1 MFGGLPAAPGP
12 GASNA
17 ASNRLAKTKCSGDG
31 MGVSELAAPH
41 VTPQA
46 DAGER
51 FRRARNRKRRR
62 AWATIASIMS
72 DQEVILRALEL
83 VRRRLRLARALR
95 DAAIVSG
102 MVAVLLVLWRVL
114 YLFPGRAPLLAAAV
128 LAALLLLVAGVL
140 LLVRSALIARCPL
153 GVAAALADA
162 RAGLSDELQ
171 SAHWFLQH
179 PAPSPWV
186 EAQVAH
192 AAQSAR
198 GLEPAAL
205 FPLRFG
211 RRGLVAAGAA
221 PLMVVVA
228 WLVPPL
234 APPSDAAVTAS
245 PEVQASQVQVLRE
258 VADQVRDETA
268 ARKLREAIAAVES
281 RGATGEEKQRAL
293 AEAQRAVEQQDLEA
307 ASAREGLYRVADK
320 LRGQQRL
327 EEVAKALEEGDA
339 ARAARLVQRMAQAP
353 GAEGREADSSVESR
367 SDERDLERLLDVVAR
382 GQGAEQS
389 EAASAAAKETV
400 DRLREIAQQLDT
412 QERLSQSARTLQQL
426 QLSVA
431 QRSQLAAGRFGQQAA
446 QNSTPAPQTGQTSM
460 PGGVMFR
467 TTAVAR
473 ETTPS
478 AQQEGSKTG
487 SALGDSRAD
496 PVLGAKATSLEVQLK
511 QEAVP
516 DRPQQDDRTGA
527 GWFYTES
534 RQQAATL
541 GFEEVRA
548 PAQSELGQST
558 AVDAVSIRHRRMV
571 KNYFTT
577 LRQDP
582 TP

>member
-1 MFGGLPAAPGP
+1 
-12 GASNA
+12 
-17 ASNRLAKTKCSGDG
+17 
-31 MGVSELAAPH
+31 
-41 VTPQA
+41 
-46 DAGER
+46 
-51 FRRARNRKRRR
+51 
-62 AWATIASIMS
+62 MS

-102 MVAVLLVLWRVL
+102 IVAMLLVLWRVL
-114 YLFPGRAPLLAAAV
+114 YLFPGRAPLVAAAV
-128 LAALLLLVAGVL
+128 LAALLLLVAGLL

-179 PAPSPWV
+179 LAPSPWV
-186 EAQVAH
+186 DAQVAH

-198 GLEPAAL
+198 RLKPAAL

-211 RRGLVAAGAA
+211 RRGLIAAGAA
-221 PLMVVVA
+221 PLMVIVT

-234 APPSDAAVTAS
+234 APPSDAAVAAL
-245 PEVQASQVQVLRE
+245 PEAQASQVQALRE
-258 VADQVRDETA
+258 LADQVRDETT
-268 ARKLREAIAAVES
+268 ARKLREAIAAIEN
-281 RGATGEEKQRAL
+281 RGATAEEKRRSL
-293 AEAQRAVEQQDLEA
+293 AEAQRALEQQDLQA
-307 ASAREGLYRVADK
+307 ASAREGLYRLADK

-327 EEVAKALEEGDA
+327 EQVAKALEEGDA
-339 ARAARLVQRMAQAP
+339 AHAANLVQRMTQAP
-353 GAEGREADSSVESR
+353 GADRREADSSAEAR
-367 SDERDLERLLDVVAR
+367 GDERDLERLLDVVAR
-382 GQGAEQS
+382 SSGPEQS
-389 EAASAAAKETV
+389 EATSAAGKETV

-412 QERLSQSARTLQQL
+412 QERLSQTARALQQL
-426 QLSVA
+426 QLVVA
-431 QRSQLAAGRFGQQAA
+431 QRSPLAAGRFGQQTAA
-446 QNSTPAPQTGQTSM
+446 QNSTPAPQTGQTNM
-460 PGGVMFR
+460 PGGMMFR

-516 DRPQQDDRTGA
+516 DRPRQEDRAGA

-534 RQQAATL
+534 RQQAATV
-541 GFEEVRA
+541 GFEEVRVPVA
-548 PAQSELGQST
+548 SAFG
-558 AVDAVSIRHRRMV
+558 
-571 KNYFTT
+571 
-577 LRQDP
+577 
-582 TP
+582 

>member
-1 MFGGLPAAPGP
+1 
-12 GASNA
+12 
-17 ASNRLAKTKCSGDG
+17 
-31 MGVSELAAPH
+31 
-41 VTPQA
+41 
-46 DAGER
+46 
-51 FRRARNRKRRR
+51 
-62 AWATIASIMS
+62 MS

-95 DAAIVSG
+95 DAAIASG
-102 MVAVLLVLWRVL
+102 MVAVPLVLWRVL
-114 YLFPGRAPLLAAAV
+114 YLFPGRAALVAAAV
-128 LAALLLLVAGVL
+128 LAAVLLLVAGL
-140 LLVRSALIARCPL
+140 LLLLRSALVARCTL
-153 GVAAALADA
+153 GGAAALTDA
-162 RAGLSDELQ
+162 RAGLTDELQ
-171 SAHWFLQH
+171 SAHWFLRH
-179 PAPSPWV
+179 PTPSPWV

-198 GLEPAAL
+198 RLKPAAL

-211 RRGLVAAGAA
+211 RRGLIAAGAA

-234 APPSDAAVTAS
+234 TPPSDAAVAAL
-245 PEVQASQVQVLRE
+245 PEAQASQMQVLRDL
-258 VADQVRDETA
+258 ADQVRDETT

-293 AEAQRAVEQQDLEA
+293 AEAQRALEQQELEA

-353 GAEGREADSSVESR
+353 GAEGREADSSIERR
-367 SDERDLERLLDVVAR
+367 SDDRDLERLLDAVAR
-382 GQGAEQS
+382 SQGAEQS
-389 EAASAAAKETV
+389 ETASAAAKETV

-412 QERLSQSARTLQQL
+412 QERLSQSARALQQL
-426 QLSVA
+426 QLAVA
-431 QRSQLAAGRFGQQAA
+431 QRSPLAAGRFGQQAA

-460 PGGVMFR
+460 PGGMMFR

-516 DRPQQDDRTGA
+516 DRSRQEDDRAGT

-541 GFEEVRA
+541 GFEGVRA
-548 PAQSELGQST
+548 PAQSELGQSG

>member
-1 MFGGLPAAPGP
+1 
-12 GASNA
+12 
-17 ASNRLAKTKCSGDG
+17 
-31 MGVSELAAPH
+31 
-41 VTPQA
+41 
-46 DAGER
+46 
-51 FRRARNRKRRR
+51 
-62 AWATIASIMS
+62 MS

-95 DAAIVSG
+95 DAVIVSG
-102 MVAVLLVLWRVL
+102 MIAALLVLWRML
-114 YLFPGRAPLLAAAV
+114 YLFPGRAPLVAVAV
-128 LAALLLLVAGVL
+128 LAALLLLVAGLL
-140 LLVRSALIARCPL
+140 LLVRSALVARCTL
-153 GVAAALADA
+153 GGAAALADA
-162 RAGLSDELQ
+162 RAGLTDELQ

-179 PAPSPWV
+179 PTPSAWV

-192 AAQSAR
+192 AARSAQR
-198 GLEPAAL
+198 LNPAAL

-211 RRGLVAAGAA
+211 RRGLIAAGAA
-221 PLMVVVA
+221 PLMVLVA

-234 APPSDAAVTAS
+234 APPSDAAVAAL
-245 PEVQASQVQVLRE
+245 PDAQASQVQVLRE
-258 VADQVRDETA
+258 LADQVRDETT
-268 ARKLREAIAAVES
+268 ARKLREAIDAVES
-281 RGATGEEKQRAL
+281 KGATAEEKQRAL
-293 AEAQRAVEQQDLEA
+293 AEAQRVLEQQDLQA
-307 ASAREGLYRVADK
+307 ASAREGLYRLADK

-327 EEVAKALEEGDA
+327 EQVAKALEEGDA
-339 ARAARLVQRMAQAP
+339 ARAASLVQRMAQTP

-367 SDERDLERLLDVVAR
+367 RDDRDLERLLDVVAR
-382 GQGAEQS
+382 DQSAEQS

-400 DRLREIAQQLDT
+400 DRLREIAEQLDT
-412 QERLSQSARTLQQL
+412 QERLSQSARALQQL
-426 QLSVA
+426 QLQVA
-431 QRSQLAAGRFGQQAA
+431 QRSPLAAGRFGQQAAA

-460 PGGVMFR
+460 PGGMMFR

-478 AQQEGSKTG
+478 AQQEGSKSG

-496 PVLGAKATSLEVQLK
+496 SVLGAKATSLEVQLK
-511 QEAVP
+511 QEAVL
-516 DRPQQDDRTGA
+516 DRPQQDDRAGT

-541 GFEEVRA
+541 GFEDVRA
-548 PAQSELGQST
+548 PAQQSTLGQSA